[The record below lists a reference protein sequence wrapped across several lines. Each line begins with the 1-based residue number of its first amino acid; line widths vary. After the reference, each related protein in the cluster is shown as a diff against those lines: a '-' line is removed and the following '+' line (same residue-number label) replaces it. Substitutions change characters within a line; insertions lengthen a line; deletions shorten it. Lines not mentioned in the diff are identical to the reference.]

1 MKLSSSDDMERVVSV
16 DLCVVAT
23 AEVENPAQN
32 MLNGAARAAAARIAI
47 VDFIFVASKLMV
59 E

>member
-1 MKLSSSDDMERVVSV
+1 MERVVSV